1 MTFNWNYMLSL
12 LSDADFWWATW
23 TVIKLS
29 LLTWGCSIVLGFIL
43 ALAKQSPRGW
53 LSTPAR
59 LYIWLFRSMPLLV
72 LLIFVYNMPQA
83 LPSFAPVL
91 NDPFWAGLLAMVL
104 SEAAYIAEIHRGGL
118 LSIPKGQSEA
128 ARALGL
134 RYAGTQ
140 WRVVIP
146 QALRVALPALANN
159 LASLVKDSSLAY
171 AISVVELTMVGYRIQ
186 AESYQPIPVFVT
198 LATIYLILT
207 TAFTTLT
214 SALEAQLQTGQKR

>member
-83 LPSFAPVL
+83 LPSFATVL

-118 LSIPKGQSEA
+118 LSIPRGQSEA

-134 RYAGTQ
+134 RYAGIQ
-140 WRVVIP
+140 WRVIIP
-146 QALRVALPALANN
+146 QALRSVIPALVNEVITV
-159 LASLVKDSSLAY
+159 LKSSSLV
-171 AISVVELTMVGYRIQ
+171 
-186 AESYQPIPVFVT
+186 
-198 LATIYLILT
+198 ATIGLMDMMRAAQSVQALTYRAFEPFLAVAVVYYLIVMGLT
-207 TAFTTLT
+207 AAGHAVERWFRL
-214 SALEAQLQTGQKR
+214 

>member
-72 LLIFVYNMPQA
+72 LLIFVTTTCRRRCP
-83 LPSFAPVL
+83 PFAPVL

-118 LSIPKGQSEA
+118 LSIPRGQSEA

-134 RYAGTQ
+134 RYAGIQ
-140 WRVVIP
+140 WRVIIP
-146 QALRVALPALANN
+146 QALRVAPAGA
-159 LASLVKDSSLAY
+159 
-171 AISVVELTMVGYRIQ
+171 
-186 AESYQPIPVFVT
+186 
-198 LATIYLILT
+198 
-207 TAFTTLT
+207 
-214 SALEAQLQTGQKR
+214 GQ

>member
-104 SEAAYIAEIHRGGL
+104 SEAAYIAEIHRGDC
-118 LSIPKGQSEA
+118 SP
-128 ARALGL
+128 
-134 RYAGTQ
+134 
-140 WRVVIP
+140 
-146 QALRVALPALANN
+146 
-159 LASLVKDSSLAY
+159 SLAGR
-171 AISVVELTMVGYRIQ
+171 AKPRG
-186 AESYQPIPVFVT
+186 PWGC
-198 LATIYLILT
+198 ATQG
-207 TAFTTLT
+207 
-214 SALEAQLQTGQKR
+214 SSGG

>member
-91 NDPFWAGLLAMVL
+91 NDPFWAGLLAMVRL
-104 SEAAYIAEIHRGGL
+104 ISPRSTAADCSPSLEGRAKPRGPWGCAT
-118 LSIPKGQSEA
+118 PG
-128 ARALGL
+128 
-134 RYAGTQ
+134 
-140 WRVVIP
+140 
-146 QALRVALPALANN
+146 
-159 LASLVKDSSLAY
+159 SS
-171 AISVVELTMVGYRIQ
+171 G
-186 AESYQPIPVFVT
+186 
-198 LATIYLILT
+198 
-207 TAFTTLT
+207 
-214 SALEAQLQTGQKR
+214 G

>member
-91 NDPFWAGLLAMVL
+91 NDPFWAGLLA
-104 SEAAYIAEIHRGGL
+104 
-118 LSIPKGQSEA
+118 
-128 ARALGL
+128 
-134 RYAGTQ
+134 
-140 WRVVIP
+140 
-146 QALRVALPALANN
+146 
-159 LASLVKDSSLAY
+159 
-171 AISVVELTMVGYRIQ
+171 
-186 AESYQPIPVFVT
+186 
-198 LATIYLILT
+198 
-207 TAFTTLT
+207 
-214 SALEAQLQTGQKR
+214 